1 MAKRKAGEI
10 LRKQKEAKQK
20 KLLLVLV
27 PIFVLL
33 LVWQGPSYV
42 RMLKGG
48 DEPVAATDTPGA
60 TVPTGTVSDPSVAPA
75 PSTATPNGGTPAPGE
90 GGAAVLTDSD
100 RPSAAEAGQLVSFD
114 RFRSKDPFRQIV
126 KADAGTGDTGGTGG
140 TGGTV
145 TVPST
150 PGGSGGSGNGG
161 TGSSGGSDN
170 LAEPVSA
177 VLEVNGVKEK
187 VGLDGAFPES
197 EELFKL
203 ARLSRTSAWIGLV
216 TGEFSNGKD
225 SIEVDVGDT
234 LNLVSQPDGIRYTI
248 KVVSIQVA

>member
-1 MAKRKAGEI
+1 MAKPKAGEV

-48 DEPVAATDTPGA
+48 DEPAAATDTPGA
-60 TVPTGTVSDPSVAPA
+60 TVPTGTVPDPSVAPA
-75 PSTATPNGGTPAPGE
+75 PSTAIPNGGTPAPGE

-100 RPSAAEAGQLVSFD
+100 RPTAPEAGQLVSFD

-126 KADAGTGDTGGTGG
+126 KTDAGTGDTGGT
-140 TGGTV
+140 V
-145 TVPST
+145 TMPST
-150 PGGSGGSGNGG
+150 PSGSSGSGSGGS
-161 TGSSGGSDN
+161 GSSGGSDN
-170 LAEPVSA
+170 PAEPVSA
-177 VLEVNGVKEK
+177 VLEVNGVKQT
-187 VGLDGAFPES
+187 VDLDGAFPES
-197 EELFKL
+197 EELFVL

>member
-1 MAKRKAGEI
+1 MRKPKSVEI

-33 LVWQGPSYV
+33 LVWQGPGYV
-42 RMLKGG
+42 KMLTGG
-48 DEPVAATDTPGA
+48 DEPVAATEAPGA
-60 TVPTGTVSDPSVAPA
+60 TAPTGTAPDPSVAPA
-75 PSTATPNGGTPAPGE
+75 PSTATPDGGTPTPGE

-100 RPSAAEAGQLVSFD
+100 RPTAADTGQLVSFD
-114 RFRSKDPFRQIV
+114 RFRSKDPFHQIV
-126 KADAGTGDTGGTGG
+126 QGDTTSGD

-145 TVPST
+145 TVPT
-150 PGGSGGSGNGG
+150 NPGGSGGSGSGG
-161 TGSSGGSDN
+161 TSGGSSDDD
-170 LAEPVSA
+170 AKPVSA

-187 VGLDGAFPES
+187 VELDGAFPES

-203 ARLSRTSAWIGLV
+203 AKLSRTSAWIGLV

-225 SIEVDVGDT
+225 SIEVELGDT

>member
-1 MAKRKAGEI
+1 MAKPKAGEI

-42 RMLKGG
+42 KMLTGG
-48 DEPVAATDTPGA
+48 DKPAAATDTPG
-60 TVPTGTVSDPSVAPA
+60 TTEPTGTAPDPSVDPP
-75 PSTATPNGGTPAPGE
+75 PSTADPNGGTPASAS

-100 RPSAAEAGQLVSFD
+100 RPTAADSGQLVSFD

-126 KADAGTGDTGGTGG
+126 NDDDSGDTGGT
-140 TGGTV
+140 V
-145 TVPST
+145 ASPST
-150 PGGSGGSGNGG
+150 PGGGGGGGGGHSGGGSG
-161 TGSSGGSDN
+161 SGGGSADDV
-170 LAEPVSA
+170 APVSA

-187 VGLDGAFPES
+187 VELDAAFPES
-197 EELFKL
+197 EELFRL

>member
-33 LVWQGPSYV
+33 VVWQGPSYLK
-42 RMLKGG
+42 MLKGS
-48 DEPVAATDTPGA
+48 DEPAATETTGE
-60 TVPTGTVSDPSVAPA
+60 TVPTGTAPDPSVAPA
-75 PSTATPNGGTPAPGE
+75 PSTATPDGGTPAASPI
-90 GGAAVLTDSD
+90 GAAVLADSD
-100 RPSAAEAGQLVSFD
+100 RPSTADTGQLVSFD

-126 KADAGTGDTGGTGG
+126 KDDDGSGDTGGTVTAPTNPGG
-140 TGGTV
+140 GSG
-145 TVPST
+145 SG
-150 PGGSGGSGNGG
+150 GGSGG
-161 TGSSGGSDN
+161 GSDDG
-170 LAEPVSA
+170 LAPVSA
-177 VLEVNGVKEK
+177 VLEVNGVKQK
-187 VGLDGAFPES
+187 VELDGAFPES

-203 ARLSRTSAWIGLV
+203 VRLSRTSAWIGLV